1 MSATQSTGAGTP
13 ETVAAT
19 PDTAAGTP
27 DTEAGTPDTAAGPP
41 GTQDYAGELGGFV
54 LARSAVDR
62 VSARR
67 ADTDWLAAAWA
78 DPATR
83 VLILENARALVRFGD
98 KEAEL
103 VLVPPAEAPEGLR
116 FLLGV
121 DDADV
126 PYFGVMGPP
135 GSLASLTATE
145 TAADPSI
152 TGEAEDA
159 APPPAAEAPAEDGPE
174 QEAPGE
180 SAGGTEAEAP
190 AAEEAPDEVTPG
202 EAVAGETAP
211 GETAAGETAPGGAA
225 PRGAADTEASAEA
238 APEQQTVT
246 EQVAWLARAKPG
258 LRPADLREAA
268 ALLNDRDAG
277 LFTHAVALANWH
289 ATHTH
294 CPRCGTPTV
303 TVAAGHAQRCPVDG
317 SEHFPR
323 IDPAVIMLVTDPD
336 DRCLLA
342 RNRRWPERRVSILA
356 GFVEPG
362 ESAEQAVAREVGEE
376 TGITV
381 ARVRYVGSQ
390 PWPMPQSLMLG
401 FRASA
406 SGDLELRVD
415 DDEIA
420 EAHWFSRDELRSA
433 LASREILLPPPVSI
447 AHRLIESWYGEELPG
462 VW

>member
-1 MSATQSTGAGTP
+1 M
-13 ETVAAT
+13 
-19 PDTAAGTP
+19 
-27 DTEAGTPDTAAGPP
+27 
-41 GTQDYAGELGGFV
+41 

-67 ADTDWLAAAWA
+67 ADTDWLAATWA
-78 DPATR
+78 DPVTR
-83 VLILENARALVRFGD
+83 VLVLENARALVRFGD

-121 DDADV
+121 DDAEV
-126 PYFGVMGPP
+126 AYFGVMGPP
-135 GSLASLTATE
+135 GCLERLAATE
-145 TAADPSI
+145 TITDPSI
-152 TGEAEDA
+152 TGESEHA
-159 APPPAAEAPAEDGPE
+159 APEQAPEAPAEDGPQE
-174 QEAPGE
+174 EAPAE
-180 SAGGTEAEAP
+180 TAGGAVAEAP
-190 AAEEAPDEVTPG
+190 AAEASRRRHQRGRHPQGRHPQRRRRPAEAADA
-202 EAVAGETAP
+202 EA
-211 GETAAGETAPGGAA
+211 AA
-225 PRGAADTEASAEA
+225 PV

-323 IDPAVIMLVTDPD
+323 VDPAVIMLVTDPD

-381 ARVRYVGSQ
+381 GRVRYVGSQ

-406 SGDLELRVD
+406 AGDLEIRVD